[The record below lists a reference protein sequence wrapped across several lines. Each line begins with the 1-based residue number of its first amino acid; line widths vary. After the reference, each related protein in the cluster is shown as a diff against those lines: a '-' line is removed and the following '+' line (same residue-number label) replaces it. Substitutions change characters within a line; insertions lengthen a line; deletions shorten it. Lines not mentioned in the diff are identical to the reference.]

1 MCICREYAEYMQCLC
16 SVYAVFM
23 QCLCSVY
30 AVFMQCLCSV
40 YAVFM
45 QCLCS
50 VYAVFMQCLCSV
62 YAVYM
67 QCILPYNLP
76 YYRKSRYHVQ
86 TIPPHSILLHIS
98 TFPRSA
104 SMQIVRIFSLSHFI
118 VCAHPFHRSTP
129 SQTPRLHLTGISST
143 PTSHIIRTLSI
154 SSPFHSSFPPH
165 ICRLSISLLYHLF
178 RN

>member
-1 MCICREYAEYMQCLC
+1 MCICR
-16 SVYAVFM
+16 VYAVFM

-40 YAVFM
+40 YAVF
-45 QCLCS
+45 
-50 VYAVFMQCLCSV
+50 
-62 YAVYM
+62 M

-98 TFPRSA
+98 KFPCSA

-129 SQTPRLHLTGISST
+129 SQH
-143 PTSHIIRTLSI
+143 SI
-154 SSPFHSSFPPH
+154 ANPSSPSHRHLIDAHLVYNPYAVHIFSFP
-165 ICRLSISLLYHLF
+165 L
-178 RN
+178 